1 MGGALA
7 SLVAVAGTLL
17 GSFAT
22 FLFQR
27 RTADRAE
34 AFMWRRLTREERLTA
49 YSGFAEAV
57 VAYRRA
63 QYDPFHQRLEAQDSP
78 ALVSAKAE
86 SYHRR
91 MIAQQ
96 ALFRVQLVTEDPGLV
111 QLAEGALEATRL
123 MAEATDTP
131 SLENSADRAKQALS
145 DFVLRAGQHLRT

>member
-1 MGGALA
+1 M
-7 SLVAVAGTLL
+7 AGTLL

-63 QYDPFHQRLEAQDSP
+63 QYDPFHRRLEAQDSP
-78 ALVSAKAE
+78 ELASVKAE
-86 SYHRR
+86 SFHRR
-91 MIAQQ
+91 MVAQQ

-111 QLAEGALEATRL
+111 RLAEGALEATR
-123 MAEATDTP
+123 MMDEATDRS
-131 SLENSADRAKQALS
+131 SLESSVGQALQALS
-145 DFVLRAGQHLRT
+145 DFVLHAGEHMRT

>member
-1 MGGALA
+1 
-7 SLVAVAGTLL
+7 VAVAGALL

-34 AFMWRRLTREERLTA
+34 AFMRRRLTREERLTA

-63 QYDPFHQRLEAQDSP
+63 QYDLFHRRLEAQDSP
-78 ALVSAKAE
+78 EFASAKVE
-86 SYHRR
+86 SFHRR
-91 MIAQQ
+91 MVAQQ

-111 QLAEGALEATRL
+111 RLAERALEATR
-123 MAEATDTP
+123 MMDEATDRS
-131 SLENSADRAKQALS
+131 SLESSVGQAVQALS
-145 DFVLRAGQHLRT
+145 DFVLHACAHVRA